1 MMHMITFH
9 LIPRT
14 FYDGKIVVKGLTNIT
29 NMVKTGEFAWF
40 DNKLSLQ
47 NFISD
52 EFGRSGMCNFYLTAS
67 IITTNFAMI
76 FPV

>member
-14 FYDGKIVVKGLTNIT
+14 FYDEKIVVKGLTNIT

-47 NFISD
+47 SFISD
-52 EFGRSGMCNFYLTAS
+52 EFGRNGMCNFYLTPS
-67 IITTNFAMI
+67 IMITNFAMI